1 MNGWVDAPPRRRGLG
16 CFGRGCLI
24 LAVFAIVLGIACFAG
39 MYWGMHR
46 NSAIFHG
53 LYWLAKA
60 QAIGQTPAPIPGFTA
75 SDAQIQSVHERCED
89 FEQKARAGQAAE
101 LELTADDIN
110 TLIATNQD
118 MRGKIFVSIEGESLR
133 CQASVPLGELMSR
146 SGYYFNGDIAVELK
160 SAESLENLQLS
171 RITCKQRDSSAR
183 SIELEISFEAI
194 ARLSSRVPQWLR
206 RRHDG
211 DQGCQID
218 FKIAHGVDLD

>member
-60 QAIGQTPAPIPGFTA
+60 QAISQTPAPIPGFTA

-89 FEQKARAGQAAE
+89 FEQKARAGQAVE

-118 MRGKIFVSIEGESLR
+118 MRGKIFVSIDGESLR
-133 CQASVPLGELMSR
+133 CQASVPLGQLLSR

-160 SAESLENLQLS
+160 SGESLENLQLS
-171 RITCKQRDSSAR
+171 RISVNNETVPPGLLNWKYGSKRLGDYLAEYRNGSGVGTMEIRDGKLILR
-183 SIELEISFEAI
+183 SRSE
-194 ARLSSRVPQWLR
+194 
-206 RRHDG
+206 
-211 DQGCQID
+211 
-218 FKIAHGVDLD
+218 

>member
-60 QAIGQTPAPIPGFTA
+60 QAISQTPAPIPGFTA

-118 MRGKIFVSIEGESLR
+118 MRGKIFFSIEGESLR
-133 CQASVPLGELMSR
+133 CQASVPLGQLLSR

-171 RITCKQRDSSAR
+171 RIRVNNETVPSDLLNWKYRSKRLRDYLAEYRNGSGVGTM
-183 SIELEISFEAI
+183 EIKDAKLI
-194 ARLSSRVPQWLR
+194 LKSRTE
-206 RRHDG
+206 
-211 DQGCQID
+211 
-218 FKIAHGVDLD
+218 

>member
-16 CFGRGCLI
+16 CFGRGCLV

-39 MYWGMHR
+39 VYWGMHR

-60 QAIGQTPAPIPGFTA
+60 QAISQTPASIPAFTA

-133 CQASVPLGELMSR
+133 CQASVPLGQFLGR

-171 RITCKQRDSSAR
+171 RIIVNNETVPPGLLKWKYRSKRLRDYLAEYRNGSGVGTM
-183 SIELEISFEAI
+183 EIRDAKLI
-194 ARLSSRVPQWLR
+194 LKSRTE
-206 RRHDG
+206 
-211 DQGCQID
+211 
-218 FKIAHGVDLD
+218 